1 MKKKTKALISFMLV
15 ALIFLNSYGAVNL
28 GLLSTFAEEGI
39 EEPVSGTGWEL
50 RTSGELVI
58 KSRVA
63 AGDKGSA
70 PWHEYAKSIT
80 SVSITFEPDAIDDY
94 LFEDTNISSIYLPSS
109 VKAISSKAFDGCKN
123 LAIIY
128 YGGDS
133 TQWGRLGLSV
143 NSVTTRFNH
152 NHTEGKLTNI
162 IEANCQNNGYSG
174 DTYCTECNNII
185 TIGKVTPVSHTWSSE
200 KLIKEEATC
209 KDGVGKKAYQCTL
222 CKEWDLSSLE
232 DYKEN
237 VSHTWAVAE
246 KSTGSC
252 ESGAKYKVV
261 CTECGYTDE
270 LESTAHSIKTETV
283 EAKCITD
290 GAEKEICEYCSY
302 EKTIKTIPAIGH
314 DYSVEGRE
322 EPDCTNPG
330 KEYLKC
336 SRCDSREWEK
346 VIPANGHTD
355 SSTLGWRVTTKA
367 TCIMMGEETQYC
379 TICDKPV
386 VDENGKEITR
396 KISEDFTNHKN
407 PNIDAEYVITK
418 EATCT
423 ETGLETYTCKKCNKP
438 VTDETTGEIITRL
451 IEKNPD
457 AHKPVEETV
466 KEATCTEDGLKITTC
481 ELCNDKI
488 EREIIP
494 ASGHNYKNTNEVSCL
509 DGGTI
514 TMECQNCGDQYEKF
528 VEKSAEHDFITEK
541 VNATCTKDGYESKMC
556 KNCTYNETEILE
568 ATKHNYE
575 KFTYKKAESCTE
587 TGLYA
592 NKCTKCGEIV
602 VPTESDP
609 DYDEYI
615 IKATGHKYTT
625 ITATEATC
633 TESGFKYDK
642 CDLCGEISNKVYVD
656 KVPHSNTVTITVAPT
671 CTEKGKQK
679 TECSVCHQTTEE
691 SIPENGHT
699 YGEIVEVAPTC
710 LKAGYT
716 KHSCKV
722 CGYEEIV
729 EENYKAPIDHELV
742 TVEAKEVTCESE
754 GYSRYQKCKNCDY
767 KSNYELYPAL
777 GHNYE
782 TIPEKAPTCTEEGNI
797 EYKKCARCGKLS
809 TEENIVIPAKGH
821 TEETIPGKDATC
833 TENGF
838 SESVKCSVCNVILR
852 EKTTIE
858 AKGHTLE
865 IIPAVEPSCEE
876 GGHKG
881 LTEGARCS
889 KCNEIIVKQNEIGEI
904 PGHNYVF
911 IKEVE
916 PSCTECGYSIYECSR
931 CGEEKIENEVPVALH
946 QLVLFDEEM
955 VATCNHGGATAYF
968 VCNNCHMANDT
979 DENVKIMQ
987 DSTKSE
993 YIGKMV
999 DKKTHEID
1007 KTGIDNFSLEQI
1019 KLYKTFPKEPN
1030 NHEDIEDIE
1039 GKDATCEEDGYTASQ
1054 FCNACPN
1061 HVVEGHEKET
1071 IPALGHKCEINYT
1084 WSEDNSSCTAIATCS
1099 RCDKELE
1106 SLTVESEYSRVENT
1120 CLVDGFK
1127 TYTATFDDSSIF
1139 ENQTKTITIEAP
1151 GQHTE
1156 VELAYLAPT
1165 CTAAGL
1171 ENGIKC
1177 SACDE
1182 IIKAQVVIP
1191 PLGHTSSDPVKEN
1204 VVEAK
1209 CDAAGS
1215 YDDVYYCSV
1224 CQDEI
1229 NRVSEIIPAKEHKFG
1244 NPTITKAAT
1253 AFKKGTMSSYCE
1265 FCHKELNVDYS
1276 LTFIEKVMWVFN
1288 WLFAALDNFLVAIN
1302 NGLAQFA

>member
-1 MKKKTKALISFMLV
+1 MKKKTKALISLMLV

-70 PWHEYAKSIT
+70 PWHKYAKSIT

-143 NSVTTRFNH
+143 DSVTTRFNH

-222 CKEWDLSSLE
+222 CKEWDLNSLE

-261 CTECGYTDE
+261 CIECGSVDE
-270 LESTAHSIKTETV
+270 LESIAHSIKTETV
-283 EAKCITD
+283 EAKCISD
-290 GAEKEICEYCSY
+290 GTEKEICEYCSY
-302 EKTIKTIPAIGH
+302 EKIIKTIPAIGH
-314 DYSVEGRE
+314 DYSVEGKE

-355 SSTLGWRVTTKA
+355 SSTLEWRVTTKA

-396 KISEDFTNHKN
+396 KISEDPTNHKN

-679 TECSVCHQTTEE
+679 TECSVCHQATEE

-809 TEENIVIPAKGH
+809 TEDNIVIPAKGH

-858 AKGHTLE
+858 AKGHSLE

-904 PGHNYVF
+904 PSHNYV
-911 IKEVE
+911 IKEEIE
-916 PSCTECGYSIYECSR
+916 PTCTESGYFVYECSR
-931 CGEEKIENEVPVALH
+931 CKSTEKKLNEEKPALGH
-946 QLVLFDEEM
+946 KVELNKPEK
-955 VATCNHGGATAYF
+955 APTCNDYGH
-968 VCNNCHMANDT
+968 NNLFECVICEIDNAKP
-979 DENVKIMQ
+979 ENVIALQDKRNEFGYMEDILGNKRKITPE
-987 DSTKSE
+987 D
-993 YIGKMV
+993 IV
-999 DKKTHEID
+999 LHETYD
-1007 KTGIDNFSLEQI
+1007 KTKKNHVKGENDRII
-1019 KLYKTFPKEPN
+1019 KE
-1030 NHEDIEDIE
+1030 
-1039 GKDATCEEDGYTASQ
+1039 ATCEEPGFKDELKCECGDTI
-1054 FCNACPN
+1054 F
-1061 HVVEGHEKET
+1061 EKEI
-1071 IPALGHKCEINYT
+1071 IPALGHKWEISYT

-1099 RCDKELE
+1099 ICEKLE

-1120 CLVDGFK
+1120 CLVDGFE

-1182 IIKAQVVIP
+1182 ILKAQVVIP

-1224 CQDEI
+1224 CNDEI
-1229 NRVSEIIPAKEHKFG
+1229 NREHMSIPAKEHKFS
-1244 NPTITKAAT
+1244 NPTVTKAAT

-1265 FCHKELNVDYS
+1265 FCHKEVKVDYS
-1276 LTFIEKVMWVFN
+1276 LTFIEKVIWVFN